1 MQVHYGGRKMPV
13 KLNSDQESALKRH
26 GNLLLAGTVMT
37 YLLVTMGGVVCATES
52 GLACPDWPGCYGQI
66 VPPMR
71 IDAIIE
77 YTHRFVA
84 LLTAPLILSAAII
97 GWRKF
102 RSIHLLSWPPVLA
115 MVFAL
120 AVAVFGA
127 FAVLTGLAPGVA
139 AVDLG
144 SALIVLLL
152 MTTATVVAYYSHN
165 NLNFHDRLSFQS
177 SFAKLSLGTLITT
190 FIVLDSAVL
199 VAASGSLTRCLG
211 WPLYRAAWAPVDTRS
226 FFEMLR
232 SFLGGVT
239 ILLVATVVIQAWRT
253 QRAQPV
259 IPRLAGL
266 MGLLFLIETLIGL
279 VMAVRGYSEPLLV
292 IYVALAAAVWG
303 VLVALTVISGLTS
316 PHPVGA
322 PHGKIQAVKGTV

>member
-1 MQVHYGGRKMPV
+1 MPA
-13 KLNSDQESALKRH
+13 KLNPDNESALKRH

-77 YTHRFVA
+77 YTHRFAA

-102 RSIHLLSWPPVLA
+102 RSIRLLSWTPVLA
-115 MVFAL
+115 MVFAI
-120 AVAVFGA
+120 AVAIFGR

-139 AVDLG
+139 AIDLG

-152 MTTATVVAYYSHN
+152 MTTATVVAFSRRDN
-165 NLNFHDRLSFQS
+165 PNLRDRLSFQGP
-177 SFAKLSLGTLITT
+177 FAKLSIGTLITT

-226 FFEMLR
+226 LFEMVR
-232 SFLGGVT
+232 SLLGGVT
-239 ILLVATVVIQAWRT
+239 ILLVSAVVIQAWRT

-259 IPRLAGL
+259 IPRLATI
-266 MGLLFLIETLIGL
+266 MGGLFLIETLIGA
-279 VMAVRGYSEPLLV
+279 VMALQGYSEPFLV

-303 VLVALTVISGLTS
+303 ILVAVTVMAGLTS
-316 PHPVGA
+316 PLPAEA
-322 PHGKIQAVKGTV
+322 PHRAAQAAKGAV

>member
-1 MQVHYGGRKMPV
+1 MPA
-13 KLNSDQESALKRH
+13 KLNSDNEPALKRH

-77 YTHRFVA
+77 YTHRLAA
-84 LLTAPLILSAAII
+84 LLAAPLILSAAII

-102 RSIHLLSWPPVLA
+102 RSIRLLSWTPVLA
-115 MVFAL
+115 MVFAI
-120 AVAVFGA
+120 AVAIFGR

-139 AVDLG
+139 AIDLG

-152 MTTATVVAYYSHN
+152 MTTATVVALSLRAN
-165 NLNFHDRLSFQS
+165 PNLRDRLSFQGP
-177 SFAKLSLGTLITT
+177 FAKLSIGTLITT

-199 VAASGSLTRCLG
+199 VAQSGSLTRCLG
-211 WPLYRAAWAPVDTRS
+211 WPLYRTAWALVDPRS
-226 FFEMLR
+226 FFEMVR
-232 SFLGGVT
+232 SLLGGVT
-239 ILLVATVVIQAWRT
+239 IFLVAAIVVQAWRT

-259 IPRLAGL
+259 IPRLAML
-266 MGLLFLIETLIGL
+266 MGVLFLIETLIGV
-279 VMAVRGYSEPLLV
+279 VMALQGYSEPFLV

-303 VLVALTVISGLTS
+303 ILVAVTVLAGLTS
-316 PHPVGA
+316 PVPGEA
-322 PHGKIQAVKGTV
+322 PQRAAQAA

>member
-1 MQVHYGGRKMPV
+1 MPV
-13 KLNSDQESALKRH
+13 KLDSDHVLALKNHRY
-26 GNLLLAGTVMT
+26 LLLAGTIMT

-66 VPPMR
+66 VPPLR
-71 IDAIIE
+71 IDSIIE

-102 RSIHLLSWPPVLA
+102 RSMRLLSIPPVLA
-115 MVFAL
+115 MIFAI
-120 AVAVFGA
+120 AVAIFGA

-152 MTTATVVAYYSHN
+152 MTTATVVAFSWHAN
-165 NLNFHDRLSFQS
+165 PDLRERLSFKS

-190 FIVLDSAVL
+190 FVVLDSAVL

-211 WPLYRAAWAPVDTRS
+211 WPLYRVALAPVDTRS
-226 FFEMLR
+226 FFEMVR
-232 SFLGGVT
+232 SLLGGAT
-239 ILLVATVVIQAWRT
+239 ILLIAVVVVQAWRT
-253 QRAQPV
+253 QRSQPE
-259 IPRLAGL
+259 IPRLATL
-266 MGLLFLIETLIGL
+266 MGFLFLIETSIGAIMS
-279 VMAVRGYSEPLLV
+279 VQGYSEPFLI

-303 VLVALTVISGLTS
+303 LLVALTVVTGLTS
-316 PHPVGA
+316 PLPVEA
-322 PHGKIQAVKGTV
+322 PHRAAQAAKGAV

>member
-1 MQVHYGGRKMPV
+1 MSAN
-13 KLNSDQESALKRH
+13 LNSENGSTLKRYQ
-26 GNLLLAGTVMT
+26 NLLLAGTVMT
-37 YLLVTMGGVVCATES
+37 YILVTMGGVVCATES

-77 YTHRFVA
+77 YTHRFAA

-97 GWRKF
+97 GWRRF
-102 RSIHLLSWPPVLA
+102 RSTRLLSWPPLLA
-115 MVFAL
+115 MVFAI
-120 AVAVFGA
+120 AVAIFGR

-152 MTTATVVAYYSHN
+152 MTTATVVAFSHHD
-165 NLNFHDRLSFQS
+165 NLSLRDRLSFQS
-177 SFAKLSLGTLITT
+177 PFARLSMGTLITT

-211 WPLYRAAWAPVDTRS
+211 WPLYRATWAPVDTRS

-232 SFLGGVT
+232 SLLGGVT
-239 ILLVATVVIQAWRT
+239 ILLVTTLVIQAWRT
-253 QRAQPV
+253 QRGQPV
-259 IPRLAGL
+259 IPRLATL
-266 MGLLFLIETLIGL
+266 MGFLFLVETLIGAI
-279 VMAVRGYSEPLLV
+279 MAVQGYSEPLLV

-303 VLVALTVISGLTS
+303 MMVALTVVSGLTS
-316 PHPVGA
+316 PLPAEA
-322 PHGKIQAVKGTV
+322 PHLAVHEAKGAV